1 MKALIVYDSTYGNTE
16 QIARAVGAA
25 LTGDV
30 KVLRAGEVNAAELNS
45 YDLLVIGSPTYG
57 GRPMPSV
64 VELLNIIPESAIKG
78 KNVAVFDTRIGIAKL
93 FGVAADKIVKSLKE
107 KGAVAIA
114 PTAGFNVT
122 AEKVPKLK
130 EGDLER
136 AANWAKS
143 LIK

>member
-16 QIARAVGAA
+16 QIARAIGAA
-25 LTGDV
+25 ISGEI
-30 KVLRAGEVNAAELNS
+30 KVLRVSEVNPSDMNS
-45 YDLLVIGSPTYG
+45 IDLLILGSPTQG
-57 GRPMPSV
+57 ARPTVAMQ
-64 VELLNIIPESAIKG
+64 EFLNKIDVKG

-130 EGDLER
+130 EGELER

>member
-16 QIARAVGAA
+16 QIARAIGAA
-25 LTGDV
+25 ISGEI
-30 KVLRAGEVNAAELNS
+30 KVLRVSEVNPSDMNS
-45 YDLLVIGSPTYG
+45 IDLLILGSPTQG
-57 GRPMPSV
+57 ARPTVAMQ
-64 VELLNIIPESAIKG
+64 EFLNKIDVKG

-107 KGAVAIA
+107 KGAIAIA

-130 EGDLER
+130 EGELER
-136 AANWAKS
+136 AASWAKT